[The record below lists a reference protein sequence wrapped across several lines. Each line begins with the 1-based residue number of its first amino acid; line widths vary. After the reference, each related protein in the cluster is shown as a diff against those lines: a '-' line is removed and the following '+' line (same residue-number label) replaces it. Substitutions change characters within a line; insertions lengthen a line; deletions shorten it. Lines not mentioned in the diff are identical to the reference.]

1 MEWADNFGIKLK
13 GYQKKMNNL
22 DNLEDKFNQLKR
34 KLSERGFSKEHV
46 LLLEKAWDFAKLAHA
61 DQKRDSGEL
70 FIAHP
75 LNTASY
81 LADWKMDATSIIVGI
96 LHDTIDWGG
105 AREGDLVEE
114 FGHEIANLVSSVSR
128 VSKAKVRGNDNEI
141 FVENLRKMI
150 LAMARDLRVVVI
162 RMAERL
168 DNLATLYALSEERQK
183 KFAKETIEIF
193 APLAER
199 LGMGEIKGKLEDMAF
214 PYVAKDEYERLIKES
229 KPYYSK
235 AEQHIKKI
243 KNTLLRRL
251 IENDIQAEVHARK
264 KHLYSLWKKLNRP
277 NINWDFEKIHDIVAL
292 RILVDT
298 IPDCYAALGIVHH
311 TYRPIPD
318 IGISDFIAQPKP
330 NGYRSIHTK
339 VLGPQGRFV
348 EIQIR
353 TFAMHEQAE
362 YGAASHWAYSEAK
375 SKGASDEKLE
385 KGLIKADEDKL
396 RWVKQLAKW
405 QEEISDSE
413 EFLKAVKFDALN
425 DRIFVFS
432 PKGDVYDLPVGST
445 PVDFAYAVHTD
456 LGDYIKVA
464 KVNGKIVSLNYK
476 LSNSDVVEIVK
487 HKNPV
492 SPKNDWLNFVATT
505 IARRQI
511 QKRLRRKTDSV

>member
-1 MEWADNFGIKLK
+1 MVD
-13 GYQKKMNNL
+13 
-22 DNLEDKFNQLKR
+22 LENKFNQLKN
-34 KLSERGFSKEHV
+34 KLFDRNFSKEDI
-46 LLLEKAWDFAKLAHA
+46 LLLEKAWEFAKLAHIG
-61 DQKRDSGEL
+61 QKRDSGEWFL
-70 FIAHP
+70 AHP
-75 LNTASY
+75 LNTAIY
-81 LADWKMDATSIIVGI
+81 LADWKMDITSIVSGI

-105 AREGDLVEE
+105 AKSEDLVQE
-114 FGHEIANLVSSVSR
+114 FGHEIANLVQSVSR

-150 LAMARDLRVVVI
+150 LAMAKDLRVVVI

-168 DNLATLYALSEERQK
+168 DNLATLYALPVDRQVR
-183 KFAKETIEIF
+183 FAKETIEIF

-214 PYVAKDEYERLIKES
+214 PYLYKSEYERVLKES
-229 KPYYSK
+229 KPYYSN

-243 KNTLLRRL
+243 RHTLLRRL
-251 IENDIQAEVHARK
+251 VENGIQAEVHARK

-292 RILVDT
+292 RILVNT
-298 IPDCYAALGIVHH
+298 VADCYAALGIVHH

-353 TFAMHEQAE
+353 TFEMHEQAE

-375 SKGASDEKLE
+375 SKGASDERLE
-385 KGLIKADEDKL
+385 KGLIKVDENKL

-413 EFLKAVKFDALN
+413 EFLKAVKFDALS

-432 PKGDVYDLPVGST
+432 PKGDVYDLPVGAT

-464 KVNGKIVSLNYK
+464 KVNNKIVPLNYK
-476 LSNSDVVEIVK
+476 LSNSDVVEIIK

-492 SPKNDWLNFVATT
+492 KPNNDWLSFVVTT
-505 IARRQI
+505 TARRQI
-511 QKRLRRKTDSV
+511 QKRLREK